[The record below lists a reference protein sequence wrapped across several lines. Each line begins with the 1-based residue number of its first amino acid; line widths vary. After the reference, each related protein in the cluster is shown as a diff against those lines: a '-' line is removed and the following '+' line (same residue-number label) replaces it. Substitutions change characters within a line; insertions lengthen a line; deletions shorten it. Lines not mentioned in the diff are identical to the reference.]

1 MHDLQDCKILKA
13 HAFFTLRLPCGGALL
28 EKIPGLQPYTLLT
41 FLQEEES
48 SSAWQAWKGSPK
60 WAPLSFPSHPEEQL
74 SGVGSTTFPPL
85 HFTQSGAQMG
95 WQLLFISA
103 HDFVD
108 RINLH
113 MK

>member
-1 MHDLQDCKILKA
+1 MWRGFAGKNPWPAALYFTHFSAGRRKA
-13 HAFFTLRLPCGGALL
+13 HLLGRFGRGGPSGLPHLSLLVLRGSC
-28 EKIPGLQPYTLLT
+28 
-41 FLQEEES
+41 LQEV
-48 SSAWQAWKGSPK
+48 
-60 WAPLSFPSHPEEQL
+60 LLFPA
-74 SGVGSTTFPPL
+74 L

-95 WQLLFISA
+95 WQLLFTSA